1 MDLLERAK
9 VLLSDSG
16 ASFVAVKEGEEHISN
31 DKGIAP
37 ILKIL
42 DQTPD
47 FLKGAFVADKVIGK
61 AAALLLRYAG
71 VERLYTHTLSQLAV
85 QVLDDSFMTYEYDQL
100 VPNIINRTG
109 DGMCPMEQ
117 KVLNI
122 SDPAEAYKL
131 LSGK

>member
-1 MDLLERAK
+1 MDLLARAK

-42 DQTPD
+42 DESPD
-47 FLKGAFVADKVIGK
+47 FLKGAYVADKVIGK
-61 AAALLLRYAG
+61 AAALLLEYAG
-71 VERLYTHTLSQLAV
+71 VERLYTRTLSQLAV

-122 SDPAEAYKL
+122 TDPSEAYKL

>member
-9 VLLSDSG
+9 VLLNDSG

-42 DQTPD
+42 DETPG

-61 AAALLLRYAG
+61 AAALLLQYAG
-71 VERLYTHTLSQLAV
+71 VERLYARTLSQLAV

-109 DGMCPMEQ
+109 DGMCPMEL
-117 KVLNI
+117 KVLEI
-122 SDPAEAYKL
+122 SDPTEAYKL

>member
-9 VLLSDSG
+9 QLLNDSG
-16 ASFVAVKEGEEHISN
+16 ASFVAVKAGEEHISN

-42 DQTPD
+42 DETPD

-71 VERLYTHTLSQLAV
+71 VERLFARTLSELAV
-85 QVLDDSFMTYEYDQL
+85 QVLDDSFMTYEYEQL

-109 DGMCPMEQ
+109 DAMCPMEQ
-117 KVLNI
+117 KVLEI

>member
-9 VLLSDSG
+9 ILLIDSG
-16 ASFVAVKEGEEHISN
+16 ASFVAVKEGEEHISS

-37 ILKIL
+37 ILKIINEA
-42 DQTPD
+42 PD
-47 FLKGAFVADKVIGK
+47 FLKGAYVADKVIGK

-71 VERLYTHTLSQLAV
+71 VERLYARTLSQLAV
-85 QVLDDSFMTYEYDQL
+85 QVLDDSFMTYEYDQM

>member
-16 ASFVAVKEGEEHISN
+16 ATFVAVKEGEEHISN

-42 DQTPD
+42 DETPD
-47 FLKGAFVADKVIGK
+47 FLKGAYVADKVIGK
-61 AAALLLRYAG
+61 AAALLLQYAG
-71 VERLYTHTLSQLAV
+71 VERLYAKTLSKLAV
-85 QVLDDSFMTYEYDQL
+85 QVLDDSYMTYEYDQL

-117 KVLNI
+117 KVLEI
-122 SDPAEAYKL
+122 SDPTEAYKL

>member
-1 MDLLERAK
+1 MDLLARAK

-42 DQTPD
+42 DESPD
-47 FLKGAFVADKVIGK
+47 FLKGAYVADKVIGK
-61 AAALLLRYAG
+61 AAALLLEYAG
-71 VERLYTHTLSQLAV
+71 VERLYTRTLSQLAV

-117 KVLNI
+117 KVLTI
-122 SDPAEAYKL
+122 TDPSEAYKL

>member
-42 DQTPD
+42 QETPD

-71 VERLYTHTLSQLAV
+71 VERLYTRTLSQLAV

-122 SDPAEAYKL
+122 SDPVEAYKL